1 VRSSS
6 NRAQGAY
13 KAQERSQGFRL
24 VSTQTD
30 AHKSKESRWMRRNV
44 RTVTGTLP
52 TMAAAVAPPPGSGPP
67 KGGGGP
73 SGSGR
78 SRFLSSCI
86 DKKAVTMAFLS

>member
-1 VRSSS
+1 MRSSS

-52 TMAAAVAPPPGSGPP
+52 TMAAAVAPPRFGSSQ
-67 KGGGGP
+67 GGRG
-73 SGSGR
+73 
-78 SRFLSSCI
+78 
-86 DKKAVTMAFLS
+86 A